1 MIAMID
7 VETTG
12 LIAHKCHLLEVACI
26 IVDEDYVEQERYHAV
41 VRYSRQDA
49 FDMRLIASKTVQKMH
64 DATLLWDRITQDGA
78 KPLSLIDTELANI
91 LSVAGMR
98 PPAIGG
104 NSVALD
110 QSFVREHLPES
121 YAELDYHMRDVS
133 TIAAFAQESYGVP
146 VFEKRQAH
154 KAMDDIEDCIAELVY
169 YRDTIRDVILLEQR

>member
-1 MIAMID
+1 M
-7 VETTG
+7 
-12 LIAHKCHLLEVACI
+12 
-26 IVDEDYVEQERYHAV
+26 DEDYVEQERYHAV

-49 FDMRLIASKTVQKMH
+49 FDMRLMASKKVQKMH

-78 KPLSLIDTELANI
+78 KSLSLIDTELANI

-121 YAELDYHMRDVS
+121 YAELEMVRDTMDTEGATVVCHSTLNTRPKRNAVCRGWYDRLGMRDNLLRL
-133 TIAAFAQESYGVP
+133 A
-146 VFEKRQAH
+146 R
-154 KAMDDIEDCIAELVY
+154 AMGLIQWQDPPSKG
-169 YRDTIRDVILLEQR
+169 